1 LHREII
7 NTVFTRAASTFLNF
21 LIAVIIARHAGP
33 AVKGDVTL
41 LVTTV
46 WFVVFISNI
55 LGGPVLVY
63 VMPRSRIEKLL
74 GPSYLWSFITSILCI
89 GFLSVVPIH
98 TAAFILPV
106 AAIALLSSVVSIH
119 QTVLLG
125 KKEISR
131 ANLVSIVMLLIQTA
145 VVVTC
150 FYGLNIHDA
159 YAYVYASI
167 VAHAVAVI
175 CSGWYLKTEIASL
188 RLSSFSVTEELKSLI
203 KHGFMYQL
211 VEVLQLLNLR
221 YYFFQ
226 LGLQQGSKYLGIY
239 SIGISIL
246 EAVWLIPRG
255 ISTVHYVST
264 SNSAEIKQE
273 AQRTVSLTQLSL
285 LVSGVAL
292 LIIWLVP
299 AQVYV
304 YIFGEGF
311 ADVRHSVRYLFPG
324 ILVYNLWLVIS
335 SFFFG
340 TGNYKPLLVSN
351 IAGVVSLIAFSA
363 VLIPKYVMSGAG
375 LSASLSFL
383 TASVVL
389 AGFFMQSQQISIT
402 GLFDFTGLKE
412 QLKSFRA
419 GLVGPGSRKL

>member
-1 LHREII
+1 MHREII

-63 VMPRSRIEKLL
+63 VIPRSSIEKLL
-74 GPSYLWSFITSILCI
+74 GPSYLWSFITAVLCFV
-89 GFLSVVPIH
+89 FLSLAPIIP
-98 TAAFILPV
+98 ASFILPV
-106 AAIALLSSVVSIH
+106 TGISLLSSLASIH
-119 QTVLLG
+119 QTILLG
-125 KKEISR
+125 KKEIGRS
-131 ANLVSIVMLLIQTA
+131 NLVTVIMLLVQTA
-145 VVVTC
+145 GVVAC
-150 FYGLNIHDA
+150 FYALNIHDA
-159 YAYVYASI
+159 NAYVYASLL
-167 VAHAVAVI
+167 AHAIGVI
-175 CSGWYLKTEIASL
+175 VSGWYLKSEITSL
-188 RLSSFSVTEELKSLI
+188 QRSSFSVTNELKTLI
-203 KHGFMYQL
+203 RHGFMYQL

-246 EAVWLIPRG
+246 EAVWLIPRS
-255 ISTVHYVST
+255 IATVHYVST
-264 SNSAEIKQE
+264 SNSAQIKQE
-273 AQRTVSLTQLSL
+273 AQRTISLTQLSFV
-285 LVSGVAL
+285 VSGLAL
-292 LIIWLVP
+292 LSIWLVP
-299 AQVYV
+299 AQVYTFV
-304 YIFGEGF
+304 FGHGF
-311 ADVRHSVRYLFPG
+311 ADVKHSVRYLFPG

-340 TGNYKPLLVSN
+340 TGNYKPLLISN
-351 IAGVVSLIAFSA
+351 IAGVVSLITFSA
-363 VLIPKYVMSGAG
+363 FLIPQYVMSGAG

-389 AGFFMQSQQISIT
+389 AGFFMQSQSISVAT
-402 GLFDFTGLKE
+402 LFNFTGLKE

-419 GLVGPGSRKL
+419 GLVGPGNRKL